1 MEVDLSGS
9 DPEKSPLDDLQAR
22 IDAARGKDDEPSALE
37 DGHSQ
42 AQLAWRMVI
51 ELVAGIALGFGIG
64 YGLDWLFGTTPI
76 FLVLFI
82 GFGLAAGVKVMM
94 RTAQEV
100 QKKNAHLGIGQ
111 DVPED
116 EEDA

>member
-1 MEVDLSGS
+1 MSGS
-9 DPEKSPLDDLQAR
+9 DPSNSPLDDLQAR
-22 IDAARGKDDEPSALE
+22 IDAAKGKEAQTSQVE

-51 ELVAGIALGFGIG
+51 ELVAGLAIGFGIG

-82 GFGLAAGVKVMM
+82 GFGFAAGVNVMM
-94 RTAQEV
+94 RTAKEV
-100 QKKNAHLGIGQ
+100 QEKTAGAGIGQ
-111 DVPED
+111 DLPDVED